1 MAAMFRAS
9 LAETRRSISAW
20 ITLGQ
25 AISESQITPSIGEIS
40 GRRPRKAATR
50 PIAGVRAR
58 NKHKLALFRRAGNIG
73 SNKKRKEPMIR
84 LGRIFSALALLLADG
99 DRPSSINFGTSTGGR
114 YGTAGWQGRG
124 YHRRN
129 KRDRAAH
136 RRDFRRGRR
145 EDRYRRTT
153 RAGRRGAGQE
163 ARRQLHL
170 PPDRC

>member
-50 PIAGVRAR
+50 PITGARAR

-73 SNKKRKEPMIR
+73 SNKRRKEPMI
-84 LGRIFSALALLLADG
+84 GRIFSALALLLADR
-99 DRPSSINFGTSTGGR
+99 DRPSSINFGTSTGG
-114 YGTAGWQGRG
+114 
-124 YHRRN
+124 
-129 KRDRAAH
+129 
-136 RRDFRRGRR
+136 
-145 EDRYRRTT
+145 
-153 RAGRRGAGQE
+153 
-163 ARRQLHL
+163 
-170 PPDRC
+170 